1 MEQENA
7 KVAFLK
13 KITPWDKDGV
23 AGQIT
28 FRLGNGDEV
37 VVKRAE
43 VSEANW
49 ERSAFHGIS
58 QRLGDSCASLSK
70 GKEYG
75 KAYEE
80 LLALKEQLATSFWT
94 REREG
99 GTKQQAKDDLVQAL
113 VKLKKQDEEVVRAA
127 VEKASEE
134 TLKKWMGNAAVAAEM
149 KDIAA
154 KRAKAEAKGSNQTV
168 DDIDLGLE

>member
-1 MEQENA
+1 M
-7 KVAFLK
+7 VAAL
-13 KITPWDKDGV
+13 T
-23 AGQIT
+23 A
-28 FRLGNGDEV
+28 DED
-37 VVKRAE
+37 R
-43 VSEANW
+43 
-49 ERSAFHGIS
+49 
-58 QRLGDSCASLSK
+58 D
-70 GKEYG
+70 YG
-75 KAYEE
+75 E
-80 LLALKEQLATSFWT
+80 LEMN
-94 REREG
+94 
-99 GTKQQAKDDLVQAL
+99 DDLVQAL